1 MLRRASTLNRGA
13 ITAQYLPCPAW
24 YRVNAAHGEISFANL
39 TLIMRR
45 YRLIDRPLST
55 NYELRY
61 HARSHGP
68 RSRWIPNEHVLK
80 RKINLK
86 RAHLEF
92 LILSS
97 TEITLERHS
106 RLRIR
111 VNFQFNFRIGERL
124 KWRGG
129 LENDEYTR

>member
-55 NYELRY
+55 NYELRITI
-61 HARSHGP
+61 P
-68 RSRWIPNEHVLK
+68 RSITRI
-80 RKINLK
+80 KI
-86 RAHLEF
+86 AMG
-92 LILSS
+92 
-97 TEITLERHS
+97 
-106 RLRIR
+106 
-111 VNFQFNFRIGERL
+111 FRISNE
-124 KWRGG
+124 
-129 LENDEYTR
+129 EV

>member
-55 NYELRY
+55 NYELPI
-61 HARSHGP
+61 P
-68 RSRWIPNEHVLK
+68 RSIART
-80 RKINLK
+80 KI
-86 RAHLEF
+86 AMGF
-92 LILSS
+92 
-97 TEITLERHS
+97 
-106 RLRIR
+106 RIR
-111 VNFQFNFRIGERL
+111 NEDVWNEIN
-124 KWRGG
+124 
-129 LENDEYTR
+129 

>member
-68 RSRWIPNEHVLK
+68 RSRWVFGWK
-80 RKINLK
+80 R
-86 RAHLEF
+86 RR
-92 LILSS
+92 S
-97 TEITLERHS
+97 
-106 RLRIR
+106 
-111 VNFQFNFRIGERL
+111 L
-124 KWRGG
+124 KWM
-129 LENDEYTR
+129 N